1 MLSTKEAV
9 FHLKFIPTRW
19 YSEEKDNIQEPF
31 LTADKYMQEGQQF
44 VYNNDESG
52 LGLCLFEQ
60 VNNEFCD
67 DRLNVLEQ
75 RIVYGRLHGS
85 YKKALNKALQ
95 NSLKSEQLINL
106 LENFAEDAN
115 DNFSDSAID
124 VNYCDENESSN
135 KENSDPLSPPLLRN
149 PKKRQG
155 KGRPFGTKRF
165 KSTCENPKP
174 TAKNQR

>member
-60 VNNEFCD
+60 VNNEFRNEYHCYKSAD
-67 DRLNVLEQ
+67 YYSVTYVIMIIAKLWHDRFFSKCGM
-75 RIVYGRLHGS
+75 I
-85 YKKALNKALQ
+85 
-95 NSLKSEQLINL
+95 
-106 LENFAEDAN
+106 
-115 DNFSDSAID
+115 NFSIFNHQFCHINHQCNIIYLVDS
-124 VNYCDENESSN
+124 ET
-135 KENSDPLSPPLLRN
+135 R
-149 PKKRQG
+149 
-155 KGRPFGTKRF
+155 
-165 KSTCENPKP
+165 
-174 TAKNQR
+174 